1 MNKYLGIA
9 LAAFGLAIAIVPNF
23 TDCASHGAF
32 MTVMGKQLPMV
43 CHWSARAEMAVGIP
57 VALIGIMMS
66 FKRFSSG
73 FLGLSI
79 LGGGLGALAIL
90 LPTHI
95 IGTCPGPTMT
105 CNTVMK
111 PITTVL
117 GSLTIVGSLGG
128 LMLSRKTKS

>member
-9 LAAFGLAIAIVPNF
+9 LAALGVAIAVVPNF
-23 TDCASHGAF
+23 TDCASHGAY

-43 CHWSARAEMAVGIP
+43 CHWSARSEIATGIP
-57 VALIGIMMS
+57 ITVVGAMMA
-66 FKRFSSG
+66 FNRVKSG
-73 FLGLSI
+73 FLTFSI
-79 LGGGLGALAIL
+79 LGVVLGALVIT

-111 PITTVL
+111 PATTAL
-117 GSLTIVGSLGG
+117 GSLTVVGSLVG
-128 LMLSRKTKS
+128 LVFMRKAKN